1 MTNQE
6 MVALTALSR
15 ELFALT
21 GKQGPGH
28 RKLWQLTVDGRLP
41 AEQVN
46 GRHYVR
52 RADLLAIASTL
63 GLSAP
68 DDLSTPKAS
77 APTRR
82 RRSASELAEA

>member
-46 GRHYVR
+46 GRYHVR
-52 RADLLAIASTL
+52 RADLPAIADML
-63 GLSAP
+63 GLTVP
-68 DDLSTPKAS
+68 DDRSTPKAS

-82 RRSASELAEA
+82 RRATSELVEA